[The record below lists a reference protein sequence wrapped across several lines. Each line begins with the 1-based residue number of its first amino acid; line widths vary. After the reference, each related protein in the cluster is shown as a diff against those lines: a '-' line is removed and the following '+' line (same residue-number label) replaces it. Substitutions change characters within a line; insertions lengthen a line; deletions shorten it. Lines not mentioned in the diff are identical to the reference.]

1 VVAQPTAVPSR
12 EPGPTEDDTGP
23 LLTVRG
29 VEKSFSGVH
38 ALRGVDLTIEPGSI
52 HALVGENG
60 AGKSTLIKVLTGV
73 HTADAGEIRFRGQ
86 PVAFTRPADAQDA
99 GISTIYQEIN
109 LVPLLTVAQ
118 NIYLGREPRRRGL
131 VDNRGLNR
139 QAAELVQRL
148 GIDVDV
154 RAKLGSLGLGVQ
166 QMVALARAVSIDAR
180 VVIMDEPTSSLE
192 VREVE
197 TLFGVAR
204 TLAASGVGLL
214 FVSHRLEEL
223 WALCDTVTV
232 LRDGRVVHT
241 GPMAALDRVGLVSLM
256 LGRDASDVRTGGTT
270 DFGDSHAHGS
280 APLLSVSGV
289 QVPNRLRDVAL
300 TARPGEVVGLGGLLG
315 SGRSETL
322 KAIYGDLHTTSADIL
337 IEGRQMRAGSVSR
350 ALRAGIALLSE
361 DRKAEGIIPELSVR
375 DNIAL
380 AVLPRLSRAGLIS
393 DSRVDALVEVFMRRL
408 QIKASSPRQKVRE
421 LSGGNQQK
429 VLLARWLATEPK
441 VFLLDEPTRGIDVGA
456 KREVQ
461 GLIDE
466 LAEQGLAV
474 VLVSSEMDELVE
486 GSDRIVVLHDGEVS
500 GELSGDRLTSAELL
514 TALAGGIPKDS
525 GTPSVPGTHSEPGTA
540 AGAGR
545 SDRG

>member
-1 VVAQPTAVPSR
+1 VSDPQFAAPGTPSPPAAA
-12 EPGPTEDDTGP
+12 EAP
-23 LLTVRG
+23 LLSVHGVR
-29 VEKSFSGVH
+29 KSFGGVQ
-38 ALRGVDLTIEPGSI
+38 ALRGVDFTLEPGSI

-60 AGKSTLIKVLTGV
+60 AGKSTFIKVLTGV
-73 HTADAGEIRFRGQ
+73 HAADTGDVRFLGE
-86 PVAFTRPADAQDA
+86 PVAFSRPAEAQDA

-118 NIYLGREPRRRGL
+118 NIYLGREPRRYGL
-131 VDNRGLNR
+131 VDTGALNR
-139 QAAELVQRL
+139 DAAALVDRL

-154 RAKLGSLGLGVQ
+154 RAQLGSLGLGVQ

-192 VREVE
+192 AREVE

-204 TLAASGVGLL
+204 TLAASGVGLV
-214 FVSHRLEEL
+214 FVSHRLDEL

-256 LGRDASDVRTGGTT
+256 LGREASEVRAGGTT
-270 DFGDSHAHGS
+270 DFGDSHAHGD
-280 APLLSVSGV
+280 APLLSVAGID
-289 QVPNRLRDVAL
+289 VPNRLRQVGF

-322 KAIYGDLHTTSADIL
+322 KAIYGDLATTSADVQIS
-337 IEGRQMRAGSVSR
+337 GRPVRSGSVVR
-350 ALRAGIALLSE
+350 ALHAGIALLSE
-361 DRKAEGIIPELSVR
+361 DRKAEGIIPDLSVR

-380 AVLPRLSRAGLIS
+380 AVLPRVSRGGIIS
-393 DSRVDALVEVFMRRL
+393 DARIDSLVETFMRRL
-408 QIKASSPRQKVRE
+408 QIKASSPDQKVRE

-466 LAEQGLAV
+466 LADQGLAV

-486 GSDRIVVLHDGEVS
+486 GSDRIVVLHDGVVS
-500 GELSGDRLTSAELL
+500 GELDGDRLTSAELL
-514 TALAGGIPKDS
+514 RALAGSTPTDA
-525 GTPSVPGTHSEPGTA
+525 GTV
-540 AGAGR
+540 AGAER
-545 SDRG
+545 IDRG